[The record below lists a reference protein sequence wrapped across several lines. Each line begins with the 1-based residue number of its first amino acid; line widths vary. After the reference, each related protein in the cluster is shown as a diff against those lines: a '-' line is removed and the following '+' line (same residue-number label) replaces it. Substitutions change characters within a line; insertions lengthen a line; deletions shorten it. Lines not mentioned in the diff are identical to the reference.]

1 MGEYNITEGQDSLK
15 RVLLMMNYD
24 MGKTLS
30 ENIDEQVPENI
41 MDRRLGITAKNA
53 KYMGMSEKEYEKK
66 LNKAMFGDP
75 IDWSKYTWSDI
86 GHTLVDIAAIGA
98 FFIPVVGPFISIG
111 LELANAG
118 WYVAEDDK
126 YMAGLSLAFAII
138 PGVKLFVKIP
148 AVKKLG
154 RDGLAKLLKKSAS
167 KSGQLTKLEK
177 EAIEQITKNS
187 KWLKLNTRIEAT
199 KIALMAKLNRKPIK
213 SIVRGVYDFYKKHP
227 KKINLMGA
235 GIELGGILYT
245 YPKLAKIYGWEPKTS
260 EDGNLPSEDEISS
273 YRPSMISDE
282 EFAKSLGL
290 SLGLEMDS
298 NDPDYEP
305 NESEVKLYEE
315 LLSTISSTDVSE
327 TKSNNQNVKSKPTI
341 FQDLLDGRRTI
352 RKGQKGDVVRDIQ
365 RMLVKLKYNLGDSG
379 PKGDGVDGDFGNKT
393 KLAIEY
399 FQEDNDLTEIDGIV
413 GKETSTKL
421 KELYDEK

>member
-30 ENIDEQVPENI
+30 ENISEQPESV
-41 MDRRLGITAKNA
+41 MDRRLGITSKNA
-53 KYMGMSEKEYEKK
+53 KALGMSEKDYEKA
-66 LNKAMFGDP
+66 LNKSMYGEP

-86 GHTLVDIAAIGA
+86 GHTLIDIAAVGA
-98 FFIPVVGPFISIG
+98 LFIPLVGPFISVG

-118 WYVAEDDK
+118 WYMAEGDE
-126 YMAGLSLAFAII
+126 YMAGFSLAFAII
-138 PGVKLFVKIP
+138 PGGKLFTKIP

-167 KSGQLTKLEK
+167 KSGKLTKLEK
-177 EAIEQITKNS
+177 EAIEQLTKNS
-187 KWLKLNTRIEAT
+187 KWLKLNTRIEVT
-199 KIALMAKLNRKPIK
+199 KMALITKLNRKPIK

-227 KKINLMGA
+227 KKLNFMGA

-245 YPKLAKIYGWEPKTS
+245 YPKLAKIYGWEPKTD
-260 EDGNLPSEDEISS
+260 EDGNLPTEDEI
-273 YRPSMISDE
+273 PSMLPSEKSSE
-282 EFAKSLGL
+282 EVAKSLGV
-290 SLGLEMDS
+290 SLGLKMDTD
-298 NDPDYEP
+298 DPDYEP
-305 NESEVKLYEE
+305 KESEVKSYEE
-315 LLSTISSTDVSE
+315 LLSTISSTDVSK
-327 TKSNNQNVKSKPTI
+327 TKSTNKNVKSKPTT
-341 FQDLLDGRRTI
+341 FQDLLDGRKTI

-365 RMLVKLKYNLGDSG
+365 RMLVSLGFKLGDTG

-393 KLAIEY
+393 KLAVEN
-399 FQEDNDLTEIDGIV
+399 FQDDNDLKEIDGIV

-421 KELYDEK
+421 KQLYDEK